1 MSTITSNAKQI
12 VLIDARGPRYSAAI
26 TTTVLALALIT
37 ESNYLIGF
45 QFAVFLSAV
54 IFGLRRS
61 IYGLIY
67 RNLIQPRLSGP
78 VPSENEAAPRFAQ
91 LIGALFAFVALL
103 GGVTGNTGV
112 FLVATSFALGAAFLN
127 AAFGFCLGCQV
138 YLRLVRVRARFS
150 KKVSV
155 NQVNF
160 N

>member
-1 MSTITSNAKQI
+1 MSTITSNTKQV

-61 IYGLIY
+61 IYGFIY

-150 KKVSV
+150 EKVSV
-155 NQVNF
+155 N
-160 N
+160 

>member
-1 MSTITSNAKQI
+1 MSNVSLKEKTP
-12 VLIDARGPRYSAAI
+12 VFIDARGPRYSAAI

-54 IFGLRRS
+54 LFGLRRS
-61 IYGLIY
+61 IYGLLY

-78 VPSENEAAPRFAQ
+78 IPSENEAAPRFAQ

-103 GGVTGNTGV
+103 GGVTGNTGL

-150 KKVSV
+150 KKISV
-155 NQVNF
+155 N
-160 N
+160 

>member
-1 MSTITSNAKQI
+1 VSTITSNTKQV

-37 ESNYLIGF
+37 ESNYLISF

-155 NQVNF
+155 N
-160 N
+160 

>member
-1 MSTITSNAKQI
+1 MSTVTDSNKNV
-12 VLIDARGPRYSAAI
+12 VLIDARGPRYSAGI

-54 IFGLRRS
+54 LFGLRRS
-61 IYGLIY
+61 IYGLLY
-67 RNLIQPRLSGP
+67 RNLIQPRLSEP
-78 VPSENEAAPRFAQ
+78 VPSENEAAPKFAQ

-112 FLVATSFALGAAFLN
+112 FLLATSFALGAAFLN

-150 KKVSV
+150 KKISV
-155 NQVNF
+155 N
-160 N
+160 

>member
-1 MSTITSNAKQI
+1 MSTTTSNTKQV

-91 LIGALFAFVALL
+91 LIGALFAFTALL
-103 GGVTGNTGV
+103 GGVSGNEAV
-112 FLVATSFALGAAFLN
+112 FLIATSFALGTAFLN

-138 YLRLVRVRARFS
+138 YLRLVRVRARIS

-155 NQVNF
+155 N
-160 N
+160 